1 MTSRQPAHHA
11 TDAQK
16 IEFIGMLKGGAKVRA
31 AMREIGLSKSTA
43 YRLKDQL
50 GDMMVEFEEL
60 NLGVPSAQQVIKRK
74 VGSGAM
80 LKITI
85 T

>member
-1 MTSRQPAHHA
+1 
-11 TDAQK
+11 
-16 IEFIGMLKGGAKVRA
+16 MLKGGAKVRA

-50 GDMMVEFEEL
+50 GDIIVEFEEL

-74 VGSGAM
+74 VGSGAKQK
-80 LKITI
+80 LLESDYQGIFDACKDGKKARRKR
-85 T
+85 